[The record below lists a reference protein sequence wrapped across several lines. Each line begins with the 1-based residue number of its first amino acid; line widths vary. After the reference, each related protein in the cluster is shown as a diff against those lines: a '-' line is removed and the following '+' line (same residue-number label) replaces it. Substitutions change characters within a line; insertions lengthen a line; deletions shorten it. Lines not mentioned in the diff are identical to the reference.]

1 MTFSTRAVDEGWSY
15 RWGVVGCWLLCCVVW
30 MAGGCGSTAA
40 VVQDF
45 TVAVAPATVA
55 LTAGGATQ
63 QITVTSTAVNGYSGL
78 IAVSMAGLPA
88 GVTANPASVVI
99 ATGATT
105 TITLTAG
112 ATAATSSGTVTI
124 TGTSGT
130 HVHSATVAVNVTAAP
145 QPDFT
150 LAVNPTTVSVTAGGA
165 SGSTAVSVSG
175 VNGFSAGVG
184 IAVMGLPA
192 GVTVSP
198 ATPTVTPGTPQTLML
213 TAGASAAAGSST
225 ITVTG
230 TSGALVH
237 TATFTLKVAAAPP
250 ADFTLA
256 VNPTTVSVTAGGASG
271 TTAVSVSGVNG
282 FSAGVAIAVTGLP
295 SGVTVSP
302 ATPTVTPGT
311 PQTLTVTAAA
321 SAVAGSSTVTV
332 TGTSGALVHTATF
345 TLKVAAAAVPD
356 FTLGINP
363 TSLTLTAGALGQ
375 GTAVTATAVNGFSG
389 TVSVS
394 VAGLPAGVTVAPATL
409 TLAVGTP
416 QTLTFTAAANAV
428 TGTSNVSVTGVS
440 GALTHTATLALTVA
454 APVGVNVTTYH
465 NDNTRDGLNASETIL
480 TPSNVSSATFGK
492 LNLLG
497 VDGLV
502 DAEPLYLSAVT
513 IGGQTHNVLYVV
525 TEHASVYAFDADSGT
540 QLWEVSALGSG
551 ETTSDNHGCGQIT
564 PEIGITST
572 PVIDRSKGAHGT
584 IFVVAMSKDS
594 GGKYHQRLHALDVT
608 TGAETAGSPTEIAG
622 TYPGAGD
629 NSSGGNVVFDPAKY
643 AERAGLLLMNSTIY
657 LAWTSHCD
665 ARPYTGWVMGY
676 SENTLQQTG
685 ILNLT
690 PNGSEGAIWMAGDG
704 LAGDSAGNIYFL
716 DANGTLDAKDTV
728 TGFPVNGDYGNA
740 MMKLSTTGNTL
751 AVDDFFETY
760 DSINESNADTD
771 LGSGGSLLLP
781 DMVDAKGV
789 VRHLMVGAG
798 KDKNIF
804 VADRDNMGKYN
815 SANNDALYQELTN
828 ALPGGAW
835 SMPAYFNYAVY
846 YGGVGDYLKAFSIAN
861 ALLGTT
867 PSSKSA
873 TTFGYPGA
881 TPSVSANGT
890 SNGIV
895 WALESSTGAA
905 AVLHAYDATNLGKE
919 LYNSTQA
926 AGNRD
931 AFGNGNKFITPM
943 IVNGKVYVGTPS
955 GVAVFGL
962 LP

>member
-1 MTFSTRAVDEGWSY
+1 MTFSTRAVDKGWSY
-15 RWGVVGCWLLCCVVW
+15 RWAAVGCWLLCCVVL
-30 MAGGCGSTAA
+30 MVSGCGSNTA
-40 VVQDF
+40 VVEDF
-45 TVAVAPATVA
+45 TVSVAPASVA

-63 QITVTSTAVNGYSGL
+63 QITVTSSAVNGYSGL
-78 IAVSMAGLPA
+78 IAISIAGLPA

-99 ATGATT
+99 APGATE
-105 TITLTAG
+105 TIVLTAG

-124 TGTSGT
+124 TGTSGGRAHT
-130 HVHSATVAVNVTAAP
+130 ATFALNVTAVPPA
-145 QPDFT
+145 DFT
-150 LAVNPTTVSVTAGGA
+150 LAVNPATVSVTAGGA

-175 VNGFSAGVG
+175 VNGFNAGVG
-184 IAVMGLPA
+184 IAVSGLPA

-198 ATPTVTPGTPQTLML
+198 ATPTVTPGTPQTL
-213 TAGASAAAGSST
+213 
-225 ITVTG
+225 
-230 TSGALVH
+230 
-237 TATFTLKVAAAPP
+237 TL
-250 ADFTLA
+250 
-256 VNPTTVSVTAGGASG
+256 
-271 TTAVSVSGVNG
+271 
-282 FSAGVAIAVTGLP
+282 
-295 SGVTVSP
+295 
-302 ATPTVTPGT
+302 
-311 PQTLTVTAAA
+311 TAAA
-321 SAVAGSSTVTV
+321 SAVASSSTVTV

-345 TLKVAAAAVPD
+345 TLKVAAAAPAD
-356 FTLGINP
+356 FMLGINP

-389 TVSVS
+389 SVSVS

-428 TGTSNVSVTGVS
+428 VGTSSVSVMGVS
-440 GALTHTATLALTVA
+440 GALTHTATLTLTVA

-465 NDNTRDGLNASETIL
+465 NDNSRDGLNASETML
-480 TPSNVSSATFGK
+480 TPANVSSATFGK

-525 TEHASVYAFDADSGT
+525 TEHASVYAFDADNGT
-540 QLWEVSALGSG
+540 QLWKVSALGSG
-551 ETTSDNHGCGQIT
+551 ETTSDDHGCGQIT

-572 PVIDRSKGAHGT
+572 PVIDRTKGANGT
-584 IFVVAMSKDS
+584 MFVVAMSKDS

-622 TYPGAGD
+622 TYPGTGD
-629 NSSGGNVVFDPAKY
+629 NSSNGNVVFAPGQY

-676 SENTLQQTG
+676 SESTLQQTA

-690 PNGSEGAIWMAGDG
+690 PNGSEGSIWMAGDG
-704 LAGDSAGNIYFL
+704 LEADSSGNIYFL

-740 MMKLSTTGNTL
+740 MMKLSTAGNSL

-760 DSINESNADTD
+760 DSINESNNDVD

-846 YGGVGDYLKAFSIAN
+846 YGGVGDYLKAFSITN

-895 WALESSTGAA
+895 WALESSTGST

-931 AFGNGNKFITPM
+931 GFGTGNKFITPM
-943 IVNGKVYVGTPS
+943 IVNGKVYVGTPN

>member
-1 MTFSTRAVDEGWSY
+1 MLFSTRGVGGWNCGWGGVG
-15 RWGVVGCWLLCCVVW
+15 RWLLMLGCLAVGCVALT
-30 MAGGCGSTAA
+30 AGGCGSDA
-40 VVQDF
+40 VLIEDF
-45 TVAVAPATVA
+45 TLAVTPASVA

-63 QITVTSTAVNGYSGL
+63 QITVTTTAVSGYDAL
-78 IAVSMAGLPA
+78 IAISISGLPA
-88 GVTANPASVVI
+88 GVTANPVSVVI
-99 ATGATT
+99 TPGATE
-105 TITLTAG
+105 TITLTA
-112 ATAATSSGTVTI
+112 ATTAATSSGTVTI
-124 TGTSGT
+124 TGTSGVR
-130 HVHSATVAVNVTAAP
+130 VHSATMALGVTAVPAA
-145 QPDFT
+145 DFA
-150 LAVNPTTVSVTAGGA
+150 LAVSPGTVSVTAGGG

-175 VNGFSAGVG
+175 INGFNAGVG
-184 IAVMGLPA
+184 IAVSGLPA
-192 GVTVSP
+192 GVTVAP
-198 ATPTVTPGTPQTLML
+198 ATPTVTPGSPQTLTL
-213 TAGASAAAGSST
+213 TAAASAVASSST

-237 TATFTLKVAAAPP
+237 TATFTLNVAAAAP
-250 ADFTLA
+250 ADFTL
-256 VNPTTVSVTAGGASG
+256 T
-271 TTAVSVSGVNG
+271 
-282 FSAGVAIAVTGLP
+282 
-295 SGVTVSP
+295 
-302 ATPTVTPGT
+302 
-311 PQTLTVTAAA
+311 
-321 SAVAGSSTVTV
+321 
-332 TGTSGALVHTATF
+332 
-345 TLKVAAAAVPD
+345 
-356 FTLGINP
+356 INP
-363 TSLTLTAGALGQ
+363 TSLTLTSGTQGQ

-389 TVSVS
+389 TVSVTVS
-394 VAGLPAGVTVAPATL
+394 GLPAGVTVAPTTL
-409 TLAVGTP
+409 TLTPGTP

-428 TGTSNVSVTGVS
+428 AGTSSVSVTGVS
-440 GALTHTATLALTVA
+440 GALTHTASLTLTVA
-454 APVGVNVTTYH
+454 APAGVDVTTYH
-465 NDNTRDGLNASETIL
+465 DDNARDGLNAKETIL
-480 TPSNVSSATFGK
+480 TPANVSSATFGK

-513 IGGQTHNVLYVV
+513 INGETHNVLYVV
-525 TEHASVYAFDADSGT
+525 TEHDSVYAFDADSGA
-540 QLWEVSALGSG
+540 QLWKVSALGSG
-551 ETTSDNHGCGQIT
+551 ETTSDSHGCGQIT

-572 PVIDRSKGAHGT
+572 PVIDRTKGANGT
-584 IFVVAMSKDS
+584 IFVVAMSKDGS
-594 GGKYHQRLHALDVT
+594 GAYHQRLHALDVT
-608 TGAETAGSPTEIAG
+608 TGAETTGSPTEIAG
-622 TYPGAGD
+622 TYPGTGD
-629 NSSGGNVVFDPAKY
+629 NSSGGNVVFAPGQY

-665 ARPYTGWVMGY
+665 ARPYTGWVMAY
-676 SENTLQQTG
+676 SENTLQQTA

-704 LAGDSAGNIYFL
+704 LAADSAGNIYFL

-740 MMKLSTTGNTL
+740 MMKLSTAGNSLT
-751 AVDDFFETY
+751 VDDFFETY

-781 DMVDAKGV
+781 DMVDGKGV

-798 KDKNIF
+798 KDKNIY
-804 VADRDNMGKYN
+804 VGDRDNLGKYN

-846 YGGVGDYLKAFSIAN
+846 YGGVGDYLKAFSITN

-895 WALESSTGAA
+895 WALQSSTGSA

-926 AGNRD
+926 VGGRD
-931 AFGNGNKFITPM
+931 SFGTGNKFITPM
-943 IVNGKVYVGTPS
+943 IVNGKVYVGTPN

>member
-1 MTFSTRAVDEGWSY
+1 MLFSTRVFEKRRDS
-15 RWGVVGCWLLCCVVW
+15 RWGGMGRWLLGLGCLMLGCVALT
-30 MAGGCGSTAA
+30 AGGCGSTVS

-45 TVAVAPATVA
+45 TLAVTPASAA

-63 QITVTSTAVNGYSGL
+63 QITVTSTTVNGYSAQ
-78 IAVSMAGLPA
+78 IAITISGLPA
-88 GVTANPASVVI
+88 GVTANPASVSI
-99 ATGATT
+99 MPGATQ
-105 TITLTAG
+105 TITLTAT

-124 TGTSGT
+124 TGTSGA
-130 HVHSATVAVNVTAAP
+130 HVHSATVALNVTAE
-145 QPDFT
+145 
-150 LAVNPTTVSVTAGGA
+150 
-165 SGSTAVSVSG
+165 
-175 VNGFSAGVG
+175 
-184 IAVMGLPA
+184 
-192 GVTVSP
+192 
-198 ATPTVTPGTPQTLML
+198 
-213 TAGASAAAGSST
+213 
-225 ITVTG
+225 
-230 TSGALVH
+230 
-237 TATFTLKVAAAPP
+237 PP

-256 VNPTTVSVTAGGASG
+256 VNPTTVSVTAGGGSG
-271 TTAVSVSGVNG
+271 STAVSVSGING
-282 FSAGVAIAVTGLP
+282 FSAGVGITVSGLP
-295 SGVTVSP
+295 AGVTVSP

-321 SAVAGSSTVTV
+321 SAVASSSTITL

-345 TLKVAAAAVPD
+345 TLNVAAAAPAD
-356 FTLGINP
+356 FTLAINP
-363 TSLTLTAGALGQ
+363 TSLTLTSGALGQ

-389 TVSVS
+389 AVSVS
-394 VAGLPAGVTVAPATL
+394 VAGLPAGVTVAPTTL

-416 QTLTFTAAANAV
+416 QTLTLTAAANAV
-428 TGTSNVSVTGVS
+428 AGTSSVSVTGVS
-440 GALTHTATLALTVA
+440 GALTHTATLTITVA

-465 NDNTRDGLNASETIL
+465 NDNARDGLNASETIL
-480 TPSNVSSATFGK
+480 TPANVSSATFGK

-525 TEHASVYAFDADSGT
+525 TENDSVYAFDADSGT
-540 QLWEVSALGSG
+540 QLWKVSALGSG
-551 ETTSDNHGCGQIT
+551 ETTSDDHGCSQIT

-572 PVIDRSKGAHGT
+572 PVIDRTKGANGT

-594 GGKYHQRLHALDVT
+594 GGAYHQRLHALDVT
-608 TGAETAGSPTEIAG
+608 TGAETTGSPTEIAG
-622 TYPGAGD
+622 TYPGTGD
-629 NSSGGNVVFDPAKY
+629 NSSGGNVVFAPGQY

-676 SENTLQQTG
+676 SENTLQQTA

-704 LAGDSAGNIYFL
+704 LAGDGAGNIYFL

-740 MMKLSTTGNTL
+740 MLKLSTTGNTL

-804 VADRDNMGKYN
+804 VANRDNMGKYN

-828 ALPGGAW
+828 ALPNGAW
-835 SMPAYFNYAVY
+835 SMPAYFNYTVY
-846 YGGVGDYLKAFSIAN
+846 YGGVGDYLKAFSITN
-861 ALLGTT
+861 ALLGAT

-881 TPSVSANGT
+881 TPSVSANGAT
-890 SNGIV
+890 NGIV
-895 WALESSTGAA
+895 WALESSTGST
-905 AVLHAYDATNLGKE
+905 AVLHAYDATNLGKG

-926 AGNRD
+926 AGGRD
-931 AFGNGNKFITPM
+931 SFGTGNKFITPM
-943 IVNGKVYVGTPS
+943 IVNGKVYVGTPN

>member
-1 MTFSTRAVDEGWSY
+1 MLFCTRAVEGWKSGWAGMG
-15 RWGVVGCWLLCCVVW
+15 RWLLALGCLALGCMVLA
-30 MAGGCGSTAA
+30 AGGCGSNAT

-45 TVAVAPATVA
+45 TLAVTPASVA

-63 QITVTSTAVNGYSGL
+63 QITVTSTAVNGYNAQ
-78 IAVSMAGLPA
+78 IAISLSGLPA
-88 GVTANPASVVI
+88 GVTANPASAMI
-99 ATGATT
+99 MPGATE
-105 TITLTAG
+105 TITLTAA
-112 ATAATSSGTVTI
+112 ATAVTSSGMVTI
-124 TGTSGT
+124 TGTSGA
-130 HVHSATVAVNVTAAP
+130 HVHSGAVALSVTAVPPPDFTVAVNP
-145 QPDFT
+145 M
-150 LAVNPTTVSVTAGGA
+150 TVSVTAGGA
-165 SGSTAVSVSG
+165 GGSTAVSVSG

-184 IAVMGLPA
+184 ITVSGLPA
-192 GVTVSP
+192 GVTVAP
-198 ATPTVTPGTPQTLML
+198 ATPTVMPGTPHTITLM
-213 TAGASAAAGSST
+213 AAASAVASTST

-237 TATFTLKVAAAPP
+237 TATFTLKVAAAAV

-256 VNPTTVSVTAGGASG
+256 IS
-271 TTAVSVSGVNG
+271 
-282 FSAGVAIAVTGLP
+282 
-295 SGVTVSP
+295 
-302 ATPTVTPGT
+302 
-311 PQTLTVTAAA
+311 
-321 SAVAGSSTVTV
+321 
-332 TGTSGALVHTATF
+332 
-345 TLKVAAAAVPD
+345 
-356 FTLGINP
+356 P
-363 TSLTLTAGALGQ
+363 TSLTLTSGALGQ
-375 GTAVTATAVNGFSG
+375 GTAVTAAAVNGFSG

-409 TLAVGTP
+409 TLATGTP

-428 TGTSNVSVTGVS
+428 AGTSSVSVTGVS
-440 GALTHTATLALTVA
+440 GALTHTATLTLTVA
-454 APVGVNVTTYH
+454 GPVGVNVTTYH
-465 NDNTRDGLNASETIL
+465 NDNARDGLNASETIL
-480 TPSNVSSATFGK
+480 TPANVSSATFGK

-513 IGGQTHNVLYVV
+513 IGVQTHNVLYVV
-525 TEHASVYAFDADSGT
+525 TEHDSVYAFDADSGT
-540 QLWEVSALGSG
+540 QLWKVSMLGSG
-551 ETTSDNHGCGQIT
+551 ETTSDDHGCGQVT

-572 PVIDRSKGAHGT
+572 PVIDRTKGVNGT

-594 GGKYHQRLHALDVT
+594 KGAYHQRLHALDVT
-608 TGAETAGSPTEIAG
+608 TGAETTGSPTEIAG
-622 TYPGAGD
+622 TYPGTGD
-629 NSSGGNVVFDPAKY
+629 NSSNGSVVFAPGQY
-643 AERAGLLLMNSTIY
+643 EERAGLLLMNSTIY

-676 SENTLQQTG
+676 SENTLQQTA

-704 LAGDSAGNIYFL
+704 LAADSSGNIYFL

-740 MMKLSTTGNTL
+740 MMKLSTAGNSLT
-751 AVDDFFETY
+751 VDDFFETY
-760 DSINESNADTD
+760 NSINESNGDVD

-798 KDKNIF
+798 KDSNIYIG
-804 VADRDNMGKYN
+804 DRDNLGKYN

-835 SMPAYFNYAVY
+835 SMPAYFNYTVY
-846 YGGVGDYLKAFSIAN
+846 YGGVGDYLKAFSITN

-895 WALESSTGAA
+895 WALQSSTGSA

-926 AGNRD
+926 AGGRD
-931 AFGNGNKFITPM
+931 SFGTGNKFITPM

>member
-1 MTFSTRAVDEGWSY
+1 
-15 RWGVVGCWLLCCVVW
+15 
-30 MAGGCGSTAA
+30 
-40 VVQDF
+40 
-45 TVAVAPATVA
+45 
-55 LTAGGATQ
+55 
-63 QITVTSTAVNGYSGL
+63 
-78 IAVSMAGLPA
+78 
-88 GVTANPASVVI
+88 
-99 ATGATT
+99 
-105 TITLTAG
+105 
-112 ATAATSSGTVTI
+112 
-124 TGTSGT
+124 
-130 HVHSATVAVNVTAAP
+130 
-145 QPDFT
+145 
-150 LAVNPTTVSVTAGGA
+150 
-165 SGSTAVSVSG
+165 
-175 VNGFSAGVG
+175 
-184 IAVMGLPA
+184 
-192 GVTVSP
+192 
-198 ATPTVTPGTPQTLML
+198 
-213 TAGASAAAGSST
+213 
-225 ITVTG
+225 
-230 TSGALVH
+230 
-237 TATFTLKVAAAPP
+237 
-250 ADFTLA
+250 
-256 VNPTTVSVTAGGASG
+256 
-271 TTAVSVSGVNG
+271 
-282 FSAGVAIAVTGLP
+282 
-295 SGVTVSP
+295 
-302 ATPTVTPGT
+302 
-311 PQTLTVTAAA
+311 
-321 SAVAGSSTVTV
+321 VTV

-345 TLKVAAAAVPD
+345 TLKVAAAAPAD
-356 FTLGINP
+356 FMLGINP

-389 TVSVS
+389 SVSVS

-428 TGTSNVSVTGVS
+428 VGTSSVSVMGVS
-440 GALTHTATLALTVA
+440 GALTHTATLTLTVA

-465 NDNTRDGLNASETIL
+465 NDNSRDGLNASETML
-480 TPSNVSSATFGK
+480 TPANVSSATFGK

-540 QLWEVSALGSG
+540 QLWKVSALGSG
-551 ETTSDNHGCGQIT
+551 ETTSDDHGCGQIT

-572 PVIDRSKGAHGT
+572 PVIDRTKGANGT
-584 IFVVAMSKDS
+584 MFVVAMSKDS
-594 GGKYHQRLHALDVT
+594 GGNYHQRLHALDVT

-622 TYPGAGD
+622 TYPGTGD
-629 NSSGGNVVFDPAKY
+629 NSSGGNVVFAPGQY

-665 ARPYTGWVMGY
+665 AGPYTGWVMAY
-676 SENTLQQTG
+676 SESTLQQTS

-704 LAGDSAGNIYFL
+704 LAADGTGNIYFL

-740 MMKLSTTGNTL
+740 MMKLSTAGNSL
-751 AVDDFFETY
+751 VVDDFFETY
-760 DSINESNADTD
+760 DSINESNNDVD

-798 KDKNIF
+798 KDHNIF

-846 YGGVGDYLKAFSIAN
+846 YGGVGDYLKAFSITN

-895 WALESSTGAA
+895 WVLESSTGST

-931 AFGNGNKFITPM
+931 GFGTGNKFITPM
-943 IVNGKVYVGTPS
+943 IVNGKVYVGTPN